1 MHPHSD
7 ATTLT
12 TDAVDEPS
20 LYARIAGQT
29 SLLRELLAVF
39 DEQYPEQIARLRSAA
54 DSADAEDLRRAAHR
68 LIGTLACFSATRAV
82 SAARLVERA
91 AAEGDV
97 TRAAVGVDDIVREVA
112 QAATALARI
121 AEVGFSPAVTSDERL
136 R

>member
-1 MHPHSD
+1 MHPLSD
-7 ATTLT
+7 APTPT

-39 DEQYPEQIARLRSAA
+39 DEQYPEQLAQLRGAA
-54 DSADAEDLRRAAHR
+54 DRADAEDLRRAAHR

-97 TRAAVGVDDIVREVA
+97 ARASVGVDAIVREVA
-112 QAATALARI
+112 EASTALTRL
-121 AEVGFSPAVTSDERL
+121 AEVGFSPAVTREERL